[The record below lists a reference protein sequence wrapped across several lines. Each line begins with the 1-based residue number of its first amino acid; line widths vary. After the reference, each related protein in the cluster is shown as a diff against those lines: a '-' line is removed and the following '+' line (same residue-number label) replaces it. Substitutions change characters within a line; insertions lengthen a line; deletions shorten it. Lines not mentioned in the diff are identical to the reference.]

1 MKIRHGFVSN
11 SSSSSFVIPKAAL
24 SKIQLLII
32 RNHIKVA
39 QFLATLCEGTLE
51 ALEYDDIEWDISE
64 NDEQVCGTTC
74 MDNFD
79 MKWLLGQIGV
89 PAHAIEWKDH

>member
-24 SKIQLLII
+24 SEIQLLII
-32 RNHIKVA
+32 RNHIKAA
-39 QFLATLCEGTLE
+39 QFLATLDKETLE
-51 ALEYDDIEWDISE
+51 PLEYDDIEWVISE
-64 NDEQVCGTTC
+64 NAGQISGTTC

-79 MKWLLGQIGV
+79 MRWLLDQIGV
-89 PAHAIEWKDH
+89 PTHAIEWEE